1 MNNSIFIEK
10 QRFTQWWIW
19 LIIISINLLLVFM
32 IVNVISDASKKSFE
46 LADAIGLGVIFFS
59 LVLVNYLLTG
69 TSLKTEINNEEIKI
83 KFLPFIIKDKIIKWE
98 DLSLCYVRQYS
109 PIGEYGGWGYR
120 FGIMGK
126 GKAFNIKGNMG
137 LQLQF
142 NDGKNLLIGTQ
153 KAEELKQFLK
163 NINQYKE

>member
-32 IVNVISDASKKSFE
+32 IINVITDASEKSFE
-46 LADAIGLGVIFFS
+46 VADSIGLGVIFFS
-59 LVLVNYLLTG
+59 LVLVNYFLTG

-98 DLSLCYVRQYS
+98 DLTLCYVRQYS

>member
-1 MNNSIFIEK
+1 MNNSIFLEK

>member
-32 IVNVISDASKKSFE
+32 IINVITDASEKSFE
-46 LADAIGLGVIFFS
+46 VADSIGLGVIFFS

-98 DLSLCYVRQYS
+98 DLTLCYVRQYS